1 MKKAF
6 PKKQLKLKT
15 KADRGTKEEEA
26 SEIVC
31 DYCDKIFVV
40 SSSDTIRYSPPRT
53 KSDISTKLQIQNW
66 SVFGLRVGLGV
77 KIKKCKF

>member
-15 KADRGTKEEEA
+15 EADRGTKEEEA

-40 SSSDTIRYSPPRT
+40 SSSDTIRYAPPPT
-53 KSDISTKLQIQNW
+53 QN
-66 SVFGLRVGLGV
+66 
-77 KIKKCKF
+77 KIRH